1 MSRFKEIV
9 LNCLLEA
16 KQVGI
21 LYHTTTSSGLA
32 SILKSN
38 KIWTNWIQGVSFTRD
53 KNYWYGDYPAQLV
66 LDGDKLSE
74 NHKVYPFNYSYA
86 CDIEDDVYCRP
97 ESETAILGRGRKLD
111 FDLNKRGD
119 YWGTYGDPGDENE
132 DSIQIKNI
140 KKYIIGLRVKP
151 SLCVS
156 QEEFDRII
164 QTFSKYCPDKSI
176 TIVE

>member
-1 MSRFKEIV
+1 MFITSSKYIISRFKEIV

-74 NHKVYPFNYSYA
+74 NQKVYPFNYSYA
-86 CDIEDDVYCRP
+86 
-97 ESETAILGRGRKLD
+97 
-111 FDLNKRGD
+111 
-119 YWGTYGDPGDENE
+119 W
-132 DSIQIKNI
+132 
-140 KKYIIGLRVKP
+140 
-151 SLCVS
+151 
-156 QEEFDRII
+156 
-164 QTFSKYCPDKSI
+164 
-176 TIVE
+176 